1 MPGIETHL
9 NEMISHMCHPYGPWK
24 KEEKKCTLLLT
35 VHEIAVLGDIDQ
47 MFQSQ
52 QIACYVTE

>member
-1 MPGIETHL
+1 MPGIETFL
-9 NEMISHMCHPYGPWK
+9 NEMIGHMCHPYGPCK
-24 KEEKKCTLLLT
+24 KKRCTLLLT

>member
-1 MPGIETHL
+1 
-9 NEMISHMCHPYGPWK
+9 MCHPYGLCK
-24 KEEKKCTLLLT
+24 KRCALLLT
-35 VHEIAVLGDIDQ
+35 VHQVAVLEEIDQ